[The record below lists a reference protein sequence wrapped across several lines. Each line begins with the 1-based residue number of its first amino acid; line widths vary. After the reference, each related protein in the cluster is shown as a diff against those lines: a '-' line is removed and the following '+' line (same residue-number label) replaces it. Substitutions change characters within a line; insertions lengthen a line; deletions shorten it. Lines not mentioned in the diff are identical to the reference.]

1 MTFFGLSNGLPTTP
15 RPARSVRCDR
25 ASGGSSGP
33 RPHAPTTRS
42 HRHES
47 KRPGAEPPGGTA
59 APGPPAAKGRPGP
72 PPGGKGPR
80 ATSPP
85 ARGGPGGAGP
95 TGAKGSPKQRKGQSL
110 PKARPGRGRPADPG
124 GDRRR
129 RPEGPIYPEPLTGG
143 KAGRGEA
150 GGRRRAK
157 AEQPAH
163 RSGLDCDKGRG
174 RGPAP
179 TRPVPFFII
188 GPERMQGPMDW
199 SGDGPRRAVHAAVLA
214 AAWPAQVGEASGQWP
229 PSIRRFA

>member
-1 MTFFGLSNGLPTTP
+1 MW
-15 RPARSVRCDR
+15 CDH

-33 RPHAPTTRS
+33 RPHGPNTRS

-163 RSGLDCDKGRG
+163 RSGLDCEKGRG

-179 TRPVPFFII
+179 TRPVPFII

-229 PSIRRFA
+229 PSIRRHA